1 LNYLYGYFLAGAF
14 VLVWALGLSRLTES
28 SEDRKIRQ
36 TLYELDFSGP
46 DRHKFSNRILK
57 VAVPILGSSFVI
69 LTWPYCL
76 YRGVR
81 TKIQARNQ
89 SLENEEEKIFSVN
102 VTDLVKCMSVG
113 EIEEIERIN
122 DPMGAVPDV
131 AFGFLNPIW
140 EKFKAEFESGDEIW
154 TYKATWKNDWQN
166 EKRFG
171 YAILRGE
178 GVVDQLMTNWE
189 YVEEDSSDLN

>member
-1 LNYLYGYFLAGAF
+1 MIYLYGYFLTGIF
-14 VLVWALGLSRLTES
+14 VLVGALVLSRRNES
-28 SEDRKIRQ
+28 SDDKKIRQ
-36 TLYELDFSGP
+36 TLYELNFSGP

-81 TKIQARNQ
+81 TKIQANNQ
-89 SLENEEEKIFSVN
+89 SLDNQEEKIFSVN
-102 VTDLVKCMSVG
+102 VTDLVKRMSVD

-131 AFGFLNPIW
+131 AFGFLNPMW
-140 EKFKAEFESGDEIW
+140 EKFKTGFESDDEIW
-154 TYKATWKNDWQN
+154 TYKAIWKNNWQN

-178 GVVDQLMTNWE
+178 GVANQLMTNWE
-189 YVEEDSSDLN
+189 DARDLSNSD